1 MSNFGQGAKKYWA
14 KGLHVLPVK
23 PNSKQPIFKAW
34 TKYLGRKPTDNA
46 LAEWVKNHPASGLAL
61 LLGTPVDSSYK
72 LIAIDCDDD
81 RLVRFTKAILGNGI
95 SGKIGKKGATFFARY
110 SAQTPIRSTSIK
122 GPQGFSGFD
131 ILAEKKCTIIPE
143 SIHPDTG
150 EAYKWL
156 GTPLLDINLVELP
169 VFTQHQLALMK
180 TVMAAVETAAIISGT
195 ATNEPT
201 LILVAKLV
209 QVGAHDDEIVSIIK
223 ALLPVNYLGNTMDE
237 LPIMISGAR
246 EKGYDKPASGSEKQ
260 SLSALR
266 LFKALDVEFFHT
278 QFNEPY
284 AHIKH
289 QEGAKVSYPVS
300 SSIVKG
306 LIQHMY
312 FKEEG
317 KPLSTI
323 GLNEV
328 ISALEAEAQFNGSQ
342 QIPHVRL
349 AEHEDAIYID
359 LGRLDGQSVKID
371 SSGWKV
377 VTKTPIKFRRPS
389 GFKELPLPQ
398 KSNGYSDMHR
408 LLGLSG
414 QNSTLR
420 LAFEINCLNPKGS
433 YMALLTQG
441 QQGSGKTFHN
451 LTIKEI
457 IDPSEAP
464 KLRLPKREQDLAIQ
478 AKDNFLI
485 SYDNASRLKWE
496 MSDLLCTVATGGG
509 IMPRK
514 LYSDDE
520 AKIFTFCRPVMLNG
534 IGEYA
539 DRPDFLERAIQI
551 NLQSMKA
558 GVRKSERQLK
568 KDFEKLLPG
577 YLGFLYECVA
587 CALVKIDE
595 VVPPTE
601 LRMADAA
608 HWLVAAEPATGLP
621 EGSFVNAIRN
631 VQNDMYIERVIN
643 NPICVELFRLLKDK
657 NEYEGTVGDLHQN
670 LERRDDARVS
680 GLPRSPAALSNAL
693 KRIDP
698 MLRKIGIF
706 HDFLGC
712 SREGML
718 IRVWYDE
725 TKSDF
730 DLGFTPSKDTPF

>member
-1 MSNFGQGAKKYWA
+1 MSNFGHIANKYWA
-14 KGLHVLPVK
+14 KGLHVLPTK
-23 PNSKQPIFKAW
+23 PNSKQPMFSGW
-34 TKYLGRKPTDNA
+34 TKYLKNKPSDNTI
-46 LAEWVKNHPASGLAL
+46 AEWSEKHSDNGIAL
-61 LLGTPVDSSYK
+61 LLGSAIGSDHK
-72 LIAIDCDDD
+72 LVAIDCDDD
-81 RLVRFTKAILGNGI
+81 RLVRLTQTIMGSHP
-95 SGKIGKKGATFFARY
+95 SGKVGKKGATFFARY
-110 SAQTPIRSTSIK
+110 SAQTPIQSTSIK
-122 GPQGFSGFD
+122 GPEGFSGFD

-143 SIHPDTG
+143 SVHPDTG

-169 VFTQHQLALMK
+169 VFTQHQLTLIK
-180 TVMAAVETAAIISGT
+180 TVMAAKETAAIISGT

-209 QVGAHDDEIVSIIK
+209 QAGARDDEICSTIK
-223 ALLPVNYLGNTMDE
+223 ALLPVNYSSNTMEE
-237 LPIMISGAR
+237 LPLMITGAR
-246 EKGYDKPASGSEKQ
+246 EKGFDNSSPGSEKQ
-260 SLSALR
+260 SLTALK
-266 LFKALDVEFFHT
+266 LFHTLEVEFFHT

-289 QEGAKVSYPVS
+289 TEGAQVSYPIN

-306 LIQHMY
+306 LIQHIY
-312 FKEEG
+312 FKDEG
-317 KPLSTI
+317 KPLSSL

-328 ISALEAEAQFNGSQ
+328 ICALEAEARFNGSQ
-342 QIPHVRL
+342 QEPHVRL
-349 AEHEDAIYID
+349 AEHKDAIYID
-359 LGRLDGQSVKID
+359 LGRLDGQSVEID
-371 SSGWKV
+371 SDGWRIV
-377 VTKTPIKFRRPS
+377 AQTPIKFRRPA

-420 LAFEINCLNPKGS
+420 LAFEINCLNPKGP

-568 KDFEKLLPG
+568 KDFEKLLPA
-577 YLGFLYECVA
+577 YLGFLYDCVA
-587 CALVKIDE
+587 CALANLDE
-595 VVPPTE
+595 VEPPTE

-608 HWLVAAEPATGLP
+608 HWLVAAESATGLS
-621 EGSFVNAIRN
+621 EDSFVNAIRK

-643 NPICVELFRLLKDK
+643 NPICVELFRLLKDN

-670 LERRDDARVS
+670 LERRDDTRVS

-706 HDFLGC
+706 HDFLGR

>member
-1 MSNFGQGAKKYWA
+1 MTTVWYGSLKPLWA
-14 KGLHVLPVK
+14 HIQVE
-23 PNSKQPIFKAW
+23 
-34 TKYLGRKPTDNA
+34 R
-46 LAEWVKNHPASGLAL
+46 WV
-61 LLGTPVDSSYK
+61 
-72 LIAIDCDDD
+72 
-81 RLVRFTKAILGNGI
+81 
-95 SGKIGKKGATFFARY
+95 KKGATFFARY
-110 SAQTPIRSTSIK
+110 SAQTPIQSTSIK
-122 GPQGFSGFD
+122 GPEGFSGFD

-143 SIHPDTG
+143 SVHPDTG

-169 VFTQHQLALMK
+169 VFTQHQLTLIK
-180 TVMAAVETAAIISGT
+180 TVMAAKETATIISGT

-209 QVGAHDDEIVSIIK
+209 QAGARDDEICSTIK
-223 ALLPVNYLGNTMDE
+223 ALLPVNYSSNTMEE
-237 LPIMISGAR
+237 LPLMITGAR
-246 EKGYDKPASGSEKQ
+246 EKGFDNSSPGSEKQ
-260 SLSALR
+260 SLTALK
-266 LFKALDVEFFHT
+266 LFHTLEVEFFHT

-289 QEGAKVSYPVS
+289 TEGAQVSYPIN

-306 LIQHMY
+306 LIQHIY
-312 FKEEG
+312 FKDEG
-317 KPLSTI
+317 KPLSSL

-328 ISALEAEAQFNGSQ
+328 ICALEAEARFNGSQ
-342 QIPHVRL
+342 QEPHVRL
-349 AEHEDAIYID
+349 AEHKDAIYID
-359 LGRLDGQSVKID
+359 LGRLDGQSVEID
-371 SSGWKV
+371 SDGWRIV
-377 VTKTPIKFRRPS
+377 AQTPIKFRRPA

-420 LAFEINCLNPKGS
+420 LAFEINCLNPKGP

-568 KDFEKLLPG
+568 KDFEKLLPA
-577 YLGFLYECVA
+577 YLGFLYDCVA
-587 CALVKIDE
+587 CALANLDE
-595 VVPPTE
+595 VEPPTE

-608 HWLVAAEPATGLP
+608 HWLVAAESATGLS
-621 EGSFVNAIRN
+621 EDSFVNAIRK

-643 NPICVELFRLLKDK
+643 NPICVELFRLLKDN

-670 LERRDDARVS
+670 LERRDDTRVS

-706 HDFLGC
+706 HDFLGR